1 VRLDLPDGGKP
12 ITLRLFAATA
22 ADAVLTAIELAGPG
36 AKVRRCTQQGEW

>member
-1 VRLDLPDGGKP
+1 VLLDRPDNSKP
-12 ITLRLFAATA
+12 ITLRLFAADA